1 MKKAISALIASLCV
15 TAVFAQ
21 DGIIKDEHIRKAR
34 ETVSMMTLDEKLSYV
49 SGWPE
54 FYLRPLDRFGI
65 PALKTTDGPQGVRDG
80 SKSTLYP
87 SGICLAATWNRD
99 LIYKVGVQLGQDTRA
114 HDAQFLL
121 GPGVNI
127 ARSPLCGRN
136 FEYFGEDPYLA
147 SETAVQYIRGV
158 QSEGVSAVV
167 KHYALNNQEYDRNNT
182 GSDADERTMFEIY
195 FQTFMKAVKK
205 ADVGAVMTSYN
216 PINGVHASENWW
228 TNVEVLRHRWG
239 FRGIV
244 MSDWGSTYSAYSPVL
259 GGLDLEMGV
268 MEMLEPERL
277 AKAISSGIIEESKI
291 DLMCQHILQT
301 VYAFGFDKPSADKPE
316 RDNPE
321 SRKVAL
327 DAAREGVVL
336 LRNEHKALPLKGK
349 VLLLGP
355 GASKV
360 ARGGGSGYVDPY
372 HECTVAE
379 GMKELFGSKLVALAD
394 EDWRTDITSAVTSW
408 EADYFAG
415 TELEGEPM
423 LSRTDPRIDFVWEDN
438 APAKGL
444 PHDNFSVRWQT
455 DFTPPEDMTV
465 LFSLSGDDG
474 YRLFVDGREI
484 HSDWTAHSITVR
496 EDMVEMKAGRKYNLT
511 VEYYEAASSAEVHL
525 RMFKADTQQLK
536 KKIAAADAV
545 VLCIGFD
552 ADTEREGAD
561 RTFALPQTNKLAM
574 DLAFGYSDNVIAV
587 VNAGASVEMASWID
601 KTSAVLMAWYPGQEG
616 GKAVA
621 EILAGKVNPSGK
633 LPVTF
638 DRTWEDN
645 PCYDTYNTDYRST
658 YWKRERNVPRV
669 QYSEGVFMGYRGYD
683 RAGKEP
689 LFPFGYGLSYT
700 SFAYSDI
707 EVGRTQEGIEVG
719 FTLKNTGRVAGA
731 EVAQVYVSDL
741 ECSVPKPVRELK
753 GYEKI
758 YLKKG
763 ESRRVHILLEDEAF
777 AFFDTAIHDFRI
789 EPGTFLISVGGSSRD
804 LPLQTTIDIR

>member
-1 MKKAISALIASLCV
+1 MKRIAAALIATLCV
-15 TAVFAQ
+15 TGLFAQ
-21 DGIIKDEHIRKAR
+21 DGIIKDEHILKAKQ
-34 ETVSMMTLDEKLSYV
+34 TVSKMTIDEKLSYV

-99 LIYKVGVQLGQDTRA
+99 LLYRVGVQLGQDTKA

-167 KHYALNNQEYDRNNT
+167 KHYALNNSEYDRNNM

-228 TNVEVLRHRWG
+228 TNVEVLRNRWG

-244 MSDWGSTYSAYSPVL
+244 MSDWGSTYSAYAPVN

-268 MEMLEPERL
+268 TEMLDPAIL
-277 AKAISSGIIEESKI
+277 KKAIENGVIEESKI

-301 VYAFGFDKPSADKPE
+301 VYAFGLDKPVADKPE
-316 RDNPE
+316 RDNPA
-321 SRKVAL
+321 SRAVAL
-327 DAAREGVVL
+327 DAAREGIVL
-336 LRNEHKALPLKGK
+336 LKNERNLLPLKGK

-355 GASKV
+355 SAHNV
-360 ARGGGSGYVDPY
+360 PRGGGSGYVDPY
-372 HECTVAE
+372 HECSVAD
-379 GMKELFGSKLVALAD
+379 GMKEIFGKKMIALSD
-394 EDWRTDITSAVTSW
+394 NDWRKDITGEIGPWKA
-408 EADYFAG
+408 EYFSNIEYSGAPALVR
-415 TELEGEPM
+415 E
-423 LSRTDPRIDFVWEDN
+423 DPAIDFFWDGG
-438 APAKGL
+438 APEGM
-444 PHDNFSVRWQT
+444 PEDNFSVKWT
-455 DFTPPEDMTV
+455 TVFTPSEDMSV
-465 LFSLSGDDG
+465 LFSISGDDG
-474 YRLFVDGREI
+474 YGISVDGKEVI
-484 HSDWTAHSITVR
+484 SDWTRHSITVR
-496 EDMVEMKAGRKYNLT
+496 GAMVDLKAGRPYRID
-511 VEYYEAASSAEVHL
+511 VGYYEAAGSAEVHL
-525 RMFKADTQQLK
+525 KVFKTDAVKLRK
-536 KKIAAADAV
+536 KLSAADAV

-561 RTFALPQTNKLAM
+561 RSFELPQTNKLAM
-574 DLAFGYSDNVIAV
+574 DMAFRFSKNVVAV
-587 VNAGASVEMASWID
+587 VNAGAGVEMESWID
-601 KTSAVLMAWYPGQEG
+601 KAAAVLMAWYPGQEG

-638 DRTWEDN
+638 DRRWEDN

-658 YWKRERNVPRV
+658 YWKREKNVPRI

-683 RAGKEP
+683 KAGKEP

-700 SFAYSDI
+700 SFSYSDL
-707 EVGRTQEGIEVG
+707 EVKPVEKGYEVS
-719 FTLKNTGRVAGA
+719 FTLRNTGKKAGA
-731 EVAQVYVSDL
+731 EVAQVYVGDL
-741 ECSVPKPVRELK
+741 QASVPRPLKELK
-753 GYEKI
+753 GYEKV

-763 ESRRVHILLEDEAF
+763 ESKRVNILLEEDAF
-777 AFFDTAIHDFRI
+777 SFFDTSIADFRV
-789 EPGTFLISVGGSSRD
+789 EPGQFEISVGGSSRN
-804 LPLQTTIDIR
+804 LPLKTIINIK

>member
-1 MKKAISALIASLCV
+1 MKRIAAAFIATICV
-15 TAVFAQ
+15 TGLFAQ
-21 DGIIKDEHIRKAR
+21 DGIIKDEHILKAKQ
-34 ETVSMMTLDEKLSYV
+34 TVSKMTIDEKLSYV

-99 LIYKVGVQLGQDTRA
+99 LLYRVGVQLGQDTKA

-167 KHYALNNQEYDRNNT
+167 KHYALNNSEYDRNNM

-228 TNVEVLRHRWG
+228 TNVEVLRNRWG

-244 MSDWGSTYSAYSPVL
+244 MSDWGSTYSAYAPVN

-268 MEMLEPERL
+268 TEMLDPAIL
-277 AKAISSGIIEESKI
+277 KKAIENGVIEESKI

-301 VYAFGFDKPSADKPE
+301 VYAFGLDKPVADKPE
-316 RDNPE
+316 RDNPA
-321 SRKVAL
+321 SRAVAL
-327 DAAREGVVL
+327 DAAREGIVL
-336 LRNEHKALPLKGK
+336 LKNERNLLPLKGK

-355 GASKV
+355 SAHNV
-360 ARGGGSGYVDPY
+360 PRGGGSGYVDPY
-372 HECTVAE
+372 HECSVAD
-379 GMKELFGSKLVALAD
+379 GMKEIFGKKMIALSD
-394 EDWRTDITSAVTSW
+394 NDWRKDITAEIGPW
-408 EADYFAG
+408 KAEYFPNIDYAG
-415 TELEGEPM
+415 APALVRE
-423 LSRTDPRIDFVWEDN
+423 DPAIDFFWDGG
-438 APAKGL
+438 APEGM
-444 PHDNFSVRWQT
+444 PEDNFSVKWT
-455 DFTPPEDMTV
+455 TVFTPSEDMSV
-465 LFSLSGDDG
+465 LFSISGDDG
-474 YRLFVDGREI
+474 YGISVDGKEVI
-484 HSDWTAHSITVR
+484 SDWTRHSITVR
-496 EDMVEMKAGRKYNLT
+496 EAMVDLKAGRPYRFD
-511 VEYYEAASSAEVHL
+511 VGYYEAAGSAEVHL
-525 RMFKADTQQLK
+525 KVFKTDAVKLRK
-536 KKIAAADAV
+536 KLSAADAV

-561 RTFALPQTNKLAM
+561 RSFELPQTNRLAM
-574 DLAFGYSDNVIAV
+574 DMAFRFSKNVVAV
-587 VNAGASVEMASWID
+587 VNAGAGVEMESWID
-601 KTSAVLMAWYPGQEG
+601 KAAAVLMAWYPGQEG

-638 DRTWEDN
+638 DRRWEDN

-658 YWKRERNVPRV
+658 YWKREKNVPRI

-683 RAGKEP
+683 KAGKEP

-700 SFAYSDI
+700 SFSYSDL
-707 EVGRTQEGIEVG
+707 EVKPVEKGYEVS
-719 FTLKNTGRVAGA
+719 FTLRNTGKKAGA
-731 EVAQVYVSDL
+731 EVAQVYVGDL
-741 ECSVPKPVRELK
+741 QASVPRPLKELK
-753 GYEKI
+753 GYEKV

-763 ESRRVHILLEDEAF
+763 ESKRVNILLEEDAF
-777 AFFDTAIHDFRI
+777 SLFDTSIADFRV
-789 EPGTFLISVGGSSRD
+789 EPGQFEISVGGSSGN
-804 LPLQTTIDIR
+804 LPLKTLIDIK

>member
-1 MKKAISALIASLCV
+1 MKRALSVLIASLCV
-15 TAVFAQ
+15 TCLFAQ
-21 DGIIKDEHIRKAR
+21 DGIIKDQHIRQAK
-34 ETVSMMTLDEKLSYV
+34 ETVSRMTLEEKLSYV

-65 PALKTTDGPQGVRDG
+65 PTLKTTDGPQGVRDG

-87 SGICLAATWNRD
+87 SGICLAASWNRD
-99 LIYKVGVQLGQDTRA
+99 LLYKVGVQLGQDTKA

-167 KHYALNNQEYDRNNT
+167 KHYALNNSEYDRNNM

-228 TNVEVLRHRWG
+228 TNVEVLRNRWG

-244 MSDWGSTYSAYSPVL
+244 MSDWGSTYSAYAPIL

-268 MEMLEPERL
+268 MEMLDPAIL
-277 AKAISSGIIEESKI
+277 AEAIKNGIIEESKI

-301 VYAFGFDKPSADKPE
+301 VYAFGLDKPVADKPE
-316 RDNPE
+316 RDNPA
-321 SRKVAL
+321 SRAVAL
-327 DAAREGVVL
+327 DAAREGIVL
-336 LRNEHKALPLKGK
+336 LKNERNLLPLKGK

-355 GASKV
+355 NAHNV
-360 ARGGGSGYVDPY
+360 PRGGGSGYVDPY
-372 HECTVAE
+372 HECSVAD
-379 GMKELFGSKLVALAD
+379 GMKEIFGKKMIAISD
-394 EDWRTDITSAVTSW
+394 EDWRREITGEIGPWKA
-408 EADYFAG
+408 EYFDNIDYAG
-415 TELEGEPM
+415 TPAIVRE
-423 LSRTDPRIDFVWEDN
+423 DPAIDFIWDGG
-438 APAKGL
+438 APEGM
-444 PHDNFSVRWQT
+444 PEDNFSAKWTTV
-455 DFTPPEDMTV
+455 FTPDEDMSV
-465 LFSLSGDDG
+465 IFNISGDDG
-474 YRLFVDGREI
+474 YGISIDGEEVI
-484 HSDWTAHSITVR
+484 SDWTRHSVTVR
-496 EDMVEMKAGRKYNLT
+496 EAMVDLKAGRPYKLD
-511 VEYYEAASSAEVHL
+511 VGYYEAAGSAEVHL
-525 RMFKADTQQLK
+525 KVFKADAAKLRK
-536 KKIAAADAV
+536 KLSSADAV

-561 RTFALPQTNKLAM
+561 RTFELPQTNKMAM
-574 DLAFGYSDNVIAV
+574 DMAFRFSKNVIAV
-587 VNAGASVEMASWID
+587 VNAGAGVEMASWID
-601 KTSAVLMAWYPGQEG
+601 KAAAVLMAWYPGQEG

-638 DRTWEDN
+638 DRSWEDN
-645 PCYDTYNTDYRST
+645 PCHDTYNTDYRST
-658 YWKRERNVPRV
+658 YWKREKNVPRV

-683 RAGKEP
+683 KAGKEP
-689 LFPFGYGLSYT
+689 LFPFGHGLSYT
-700 SFAYSDI
+700 SFAYSDLI
-707 EVGRTQEGIEVG
+707 VTRVDGGCDVA
-719 FTLKNTGRVAGA
+719 FTLRNTGKVAGA
-731 EVAQVYVSDL
+731 EVAQVYVGDT
-741 ECSVPKPVRELK
+741 ECSVPRPFKELK
-753 GYEKI
+753 GYEKV

-763 ESRRVHILLEDEAF
+763 ESKRVHILLEEEAF
-777 AFFDTAIHDFRI
+777 AFFDTSIHDFRV
-789 EPGTFLISVGGSSRD
+789 EPGQFEISVGGSSRN
-804 LPLQTTIDIR
+804 LPLKATIEIK